1 VVERT
6 DKCVCVMSDIQY
18 VRITCMQCI

>member
-1 VVERT
+1 VERT